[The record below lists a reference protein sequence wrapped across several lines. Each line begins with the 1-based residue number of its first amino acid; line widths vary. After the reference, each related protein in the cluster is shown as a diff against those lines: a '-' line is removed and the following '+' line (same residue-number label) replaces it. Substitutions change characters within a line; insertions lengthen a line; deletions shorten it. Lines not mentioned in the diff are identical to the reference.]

1 MRRLCWFHLHH
12 PQHRRRHRLR
22 SDGVDN
28 RQHVGRVGS
37 AQDELGQQ
45 RLEVV
50 QKDPGVT
57 FYSVSD
63 GSKRTV
69 TARALAGIN
78 SIDFAADGRSLWA
91 PAYTNDGKWALLNI
105 DLKGRTRI
113 VLEDTNT
120 TIGWAIPAPDGHHL
134 ALWEARG
141 NSNVWM
147 LERF

>member
-1 MRRLCWFHLHH
+1 MAKFK
-12 PQHRRRHRLR
+12 
-22 SDGVDN
+22 
-28 RQHVGRVGS
+28 
-37 AQDELGQQ
+37 
-45 RLEVV
+45 VV
-50 QKDPGVT
+50 QKDPSVS
-57 FYSVSD
+57 FYSVSN

-69 TARALAGIN
+69 TAHAWAGIS

-91 PAYTNDGKWALLNI
+91 PAYTNDGEWALLNI
-105 DLKGRTRI
+105 DLQGRTRI
-113 VLEDTNT
+113 VLEDTDM